1 MPSIAGLL
9 CCDRSP
15 ACGVVFLGRALFNNR
30 EWRNGGEERVGKGPG
45 RVGTGKVLGGIWSH
59 GASLGMDAHSDTE
72 SRTTLDQQTG
82 DPTSLC

>member
-30 EWRNGGEERVGKGPG
+30 EWRNGGEERVE
-45 RVGTGKVLGGIWSH
+45 RTGQSGDGESSGGDYGVMEH
-59 GASLGMDAHSDTE
+59 
-72 SRTTLDQQTG
+72 
-82 DPTSLC
+82 P